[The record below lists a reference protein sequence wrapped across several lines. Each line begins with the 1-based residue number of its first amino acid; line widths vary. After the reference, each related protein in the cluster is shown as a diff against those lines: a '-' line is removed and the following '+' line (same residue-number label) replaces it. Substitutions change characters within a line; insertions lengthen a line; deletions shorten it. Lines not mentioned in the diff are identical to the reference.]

1 MSEKDDFWDIEK
13 LVPRKNLK
21 PLYPTRTDTSTVP
34 IEFGDDTSDEVKTSL
49 FERAVRD
56 GEIKAAKEYSYTP
69 KNTLITAV
77 TIRPRLSPSRFYADF
92 LNDAK
97 KYLDLHGK
105 ECKAVPFPAYI
116 PEYRSMK
123 KAQLDFY
130 LYFRDCARRGEKL
143 DAPISYILLLLFEI
157 INLPDDIPPKEGA
170 ELMCRVWLLYRETY
184 ARLDSYV
191 ADWLCDYCLI
201 HRIEPP
207 KMSLEHAD
215 ILAEAS
221 GFPEFYFDPAK
232 TDRYKLL
239 CKVARHT
246 PNVDGKY
253 PETEV
258 YLRKHLVN
266 VIDRLVVERRG
277 AALSLDDVLTLTTGA
292 RTAYR
297 SALCA
302 YNNNALISY
311 TYRSFSKFTLSAQKL
326 ADCVKY
332 AENRIRAFLSI
343 RSRLKCPLLPDA
355 DKVIIDG
362 YFDEVLPIEKKKY
375 NRNYNRNEYVSYT
388 GENEYLYEPESTGVS
403 FEAALEIEKESWKA
417 AEMLESAFG
426 GVTDT
431 EAVTDTKQEAVFSA
445 DTADASQEIT
455 PITAKDAENSGL
467 DGIEKAFLRYVADGD
482 IRGLRKF
489 VKENRL
495 IADAVAEKINVY
507 AYDAIGDSVIE
518 GADGEY
524 TIIPDY
530 VQEVEQW
537 LLN

>member
-1 MSEKDDFWDIEK
+1 MSKKDDFWDIEK

-21 PLYPTRTDTSTVP
+21 PMYPTRTDTSTVP
-34 IEFGDDTSDEVKTSL
+34 IEFGESASDEVKTSL

-56 GEIKAAKEYSYTP
+56 GDIKAAKEYSYTP
-69 KNTLITAV
+69 KNTLITSV

-97 KYLDLHGK
+97 KYLNLHGK
-105 ECKAVPFPAYI
+105 ECRAVPFPAYI

-123 KAQLDFY
+123 QAQLDFY

-157 INLPDDIPPKEGA
+157 INLPDDIPPDYGA
-170 ELMCRVWLLYRETY
+170 EFMCRVWLLYRDTY
-184 ARLDSYV
+184 VRLDSYV

-201 HRIEPP
+201 H
-207 KMSLEHAD
+207 KLEMPETVLEYTD

-221 GFPEFYFDPAK
+221 GFPEFYLDPIK

-239 CKVARHT
+239 CKIARHT
-246 PNVDGKY
+246 PNAEGKY

-258 YLRKHLVN
+258 YLREHLVN
-266 VIDRLVVERRG
+266 VADRLACARRG
-277 AALSLDDVLTLTTGA
+277 TAFSPDELLTLTTGA

-343 RSRLKCPLLPDA
+343 RARLKCPLLPDA
-355 DKVIIDG
+355 DKAIIDE
-362 YFDEVLPIEKKKY
+362 YFDEALPIEKKKY
-375 NRNYNRNEYVSYT
+375 YRSEYRAYT
-388 GENEYLYEPESTGVS
+388 GENEHLYEPESTGVS
-403 FEAALEIEKESWKA
+403 LEAALEIEKESWKA

-426 GVTDT
+426 GITDT
-431 EAVTDTKQEAVFSA
+431 EAVTDTKQEAVFLA
-445 DTADASQEIT
+445 DTADASQDT
-455 PITAKDAENSGL
+455 APITAENAESSGL
-467 DGIEKAFLRYVADGD
+467 GVIEIAFLRYVADGD